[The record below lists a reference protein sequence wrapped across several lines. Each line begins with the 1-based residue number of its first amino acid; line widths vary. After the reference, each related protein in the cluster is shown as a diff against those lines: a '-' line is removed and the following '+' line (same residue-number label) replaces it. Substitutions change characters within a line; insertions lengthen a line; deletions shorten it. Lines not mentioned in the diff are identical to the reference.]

1 MFQFIAVATAL
12 CTVTRVNADSN
23 NIINKDTNLV
33 RASSRYD
40 VPTVKRYVTLA
51 PPSPVGATNRLFKW
65 VSGVITRFF
74 LINFT

>member
-33 RASSRYD
+33 RASSTYGAA
-40 VPTVKRYVTLA
+40 TAKRYGVLYRPPPP
-51 PPSPVGATNRLFKW
+51 PPSIPTLGATNLTIKCAYPE
-65 VSGVITRFF
+65 
-74 LINFT
+74 

>member
-33 RASSRYD
+33 RASSTYD
-40 VPTVKRYVTLA
+40 AETILRLPVDSSR
-51 PPSPVGATNRLFKW
+51 PSLP
-65 VSGVITRFF
+65 
-74 LINFT
+74 

>member
-1 MFQFIAVATAL
+1 MYVHRSQLRNEVFQFIAVATAL

-40 VPTVKRYVTLA
+40 VPTLKRYGIRGSRRTHPLPA
-51 PPSPVGATNRLFKW
+51 WRGQPT
-65 VSGVITRFF
+65 I
-74 LINFT
+74 